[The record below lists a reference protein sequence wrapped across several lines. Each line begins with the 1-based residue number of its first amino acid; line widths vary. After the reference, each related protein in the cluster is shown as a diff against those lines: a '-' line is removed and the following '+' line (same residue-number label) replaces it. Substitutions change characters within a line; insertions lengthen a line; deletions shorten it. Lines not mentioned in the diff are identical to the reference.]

1 MLADHYKKKN
11 KERIKNFKVTE
22 DSRYIHQNELHKACF
37 PHETAYG
44 DFKDL
49 TKRKASDKILRDKA
63 LSTVKNP
70 KYDEYQRDLSSMIH
84 KFFDKNTSSGVI
96 KNENMS
102 NKRLAEKL
110 QKPIIRKSEK
120 RKVHSSFID
129 NFLFADFSD
138 MQLIST
144 FIKGIRF
151 SLCVS
156 YVFSKCAR
164 VTPLKDTKVLHL
176 LMLSKK
182 F

>member
-1 MLADHYKKKN
+1 M
-11 KERIKNFKVTE
+11 
-22 DSRYIHQNELHKACF
+22 
-37 PHETAYG
+37 
-44 DFKDL
+44 
-49 TKRKASDKILRDKA
+49 RDKA
-63 LSTVKNP
+63 LSIAKNP
-70 KYDEYQRDLSSMIH
+70 KYDEYQRDLGSMID
-84 KFFDKNTSSGVI
+84 KFFDKNTSSEVI

-102 NKRLAEKL
+102 NKKLAEKL

-138 MQLIST
+138 MQLISI

-164 VTPLKDTKVLHL
+164 VTPLKDKKVLHL